1 MITHLFMMNNDIY
14 KLFHLDNSSQK
25 QKFVNGLQG
34 KSPTSAD
41 IQPCC
46 STSLQFM

>member
-25 QKFVNGLQG
+25 QMFVNALQG

-41 IQPCC
+41 IQPSCP
-46 STSLQFM
+46 TSPQFM

>member
-1 MITHLFMMNNDIY
+1 MISHLFMNNDIY
-14 KLFHLDNSSQK
+14 KLFHLDNSPEK
-25 QKFVNGLQG
+25 QKFANGSQG

-41 IQPCC
+41 IQPCS

>member
-34 KSPTSAD
+34 KSSTSAD
-41 IQPCC
+41 IQQCS
-46 STSLQFM
+46 STSPQFM